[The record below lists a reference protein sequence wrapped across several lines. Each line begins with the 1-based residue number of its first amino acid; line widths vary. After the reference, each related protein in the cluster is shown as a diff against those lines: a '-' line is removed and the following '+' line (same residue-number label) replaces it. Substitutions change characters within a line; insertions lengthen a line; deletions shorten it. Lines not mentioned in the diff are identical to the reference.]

1 MFRPKVSVIVPNYN
15 HAKYLSQRID
25 SILTQSYQDFE
36 LILLDD
42 CSTDN
47 SRDILN
53 SYKNHSK
60 VHRVVFNDQN
70 SGSTFKQWNKGVELA
85 QGEYVWIAE
94 SDDWAEPKFLEILM
108 HEFEQR
114 HNVGLA
120 YVASKGADGDGN
132 LTYSNEIDNTGET
145 IVYPSKFYIEKF
157 LSVDNSIWNASMM
170 MFKRELF
177 PTIEQQKLYS
187 TMKYCGDWFFYLLV
201 VEKGFDVL
209 EVKQTLN
216 NFRVHKN
223 NVSNNAKT
231 NGLTFLEGL
240 DIYAYL
246 KPKLSVPDVLSS
258 SKSWAKK
265 FCKTKRRQHYS
276 NVTQR
281 LVVQKMK
288 QSHILIWFFYHIFD
302 IYYWFKFKSK
312 LLCLE

>member
-1 MFRPKVSVIVPNYN
+1 VYKVSVIVPNYN
-15 HAKYLSQRID
+15 HALYLKQRIE
-25 SILTQSYQDFE
+25 SILIQTYQDFE

-47 SRDILN
+47 SRDVLN
-53 SYKNHSK
+53 LYKDHPK
-60 VHRVVFNDQN
+60 VRQTVFNDQN

-85 QGEYVWIAE
+85 QGEYIWIAE
-94 SDDWAEPKFLEILM
+94 SDDWAEPEFLETLM

-114 HNVGLA
+114 ANVGLA

-170 MFKRELF
+170 MFKRKLF
-177 PTIEQQKLYS
+177 PTIEQQQLYS

-201 VEKGFDVL
+201 AERGFDIL
-209 EVKQTLN
+209 EVKRTLN

-223 NVSNNAKT
+223 NVSNNAKID
-231 NGLTFLEGL
+231 GLTFFEGL
-240 DIYAYL
+240 DIYSYL
-246 KPKLSVPDVLSS
+246 KPKLSVPDVLST
-258 SKSWAKK
+258 SKEWAKK

-276 NVTQR
+276 NETQR
-281 LVVQKMK
+281 LVIRKMK
-288 QSHILIWFFYHIFD
+288 KNHKWIWFFYHVFD
-302 IYYWFKFKSK
+302 IYYWFKFKRK